1 MNLYILDAGILIM
14 VQQVRLIMFS
24 LKMVNY
30 PITFLMV
37 VVVILFGL
45 GWALGILGPPPNRK
59 MKKQNTKTRLVHP
72 ELNLSILDAGILI
85 MVFVTS
91 KFDDILLEYGG
102 LPHVLPLAVHLFFFC
117 AEQVEQAGSN

>member
-1 MNLYILDAGILIM
+1 MNLSILDAGILIM

-91 KFDDILLEYGG
+91 KFW
-102 LPHVLPLAVHLFFFC
+102 F
-117 AEQVEQAGSN
+117 